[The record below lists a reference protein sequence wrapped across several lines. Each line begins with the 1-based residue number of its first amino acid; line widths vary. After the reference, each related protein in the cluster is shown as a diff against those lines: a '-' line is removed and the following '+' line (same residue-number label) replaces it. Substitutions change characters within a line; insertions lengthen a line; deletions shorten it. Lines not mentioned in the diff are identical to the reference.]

1 MRVNFK
7 AIPLSAPHPA
17 LPGQQ
22 HQWWPI
28 LNVVLFY
35 KHKRTPPIEAVV
47 DSGSQTCL
55 FHAAFGR
62 LLGIDIESGVEGPL
76 GGVIGG
82 AMGKVY
88 YHKVRL
94 LAAGE
99 TYEIAAGFS
108 HQLSCAGLLGQVGF
122 FDHFITT
129 FDYTPDPPCFEVTRI
144 RAN

>member
-7 AIPLSAPHPA
+7 AIPLQTPHPA

-22 HQWWPI
+22 FQWWPI

-35 KHKRTPPIEAVV
+35 KHKRTPAIEAVV

-55 FHAAFGR
+55 FHANFGR

-88 YHKVRL
+88 YHKIRAL
-94 LAAGE
+94 IAGE
-99 TYEIAAGFS
+99 SYEIAAGFS

-129 FDYTPDPPCFEVTRI
+129 FDYNPYPPCFEVTRI
-144 RAN
+144 RVN